1 MKKKFILL
9 SFILLSA
16 VTVAQTKFNE
26 TALNYKME
34 LLDGKT
40 QTFKKILNK
49 YKGKTVLIDVWASW
63 CPDCIKGLPK
73 LKELQAQHPEV
84 VYLFLDLDKTQDKW
98 KAAIEKYDIK
108 GEHIYAEGGM
118 KSEFGQAIK
127 LDWIPRYI
135 LINKKG
141 DIEVFRA
148 ITADNENLETTLNKL
163 K

>member
-1 MKKKFILL
+1 MKKTLLLL
-9 SFILLSA
+9 SFVLISTF
-16 VTVAQTKFNE
+16 TVAQTKFDE

-34 LLDGKT
+34 LLNGKK
-40 QTFKKILNK
+40 QSFKKILNK

-73 LKELQAQHPEV
+73 LEELQKQHPEV
-84 VYLFLDLDKTQDKW
+84 VYLFVDLDKTTDKW
-98 KAAIEKYDIK
+98 KSAIEKHKIK
-108 GEHIYAEGGM
+108 GHHVYAEGGM
-118 KSEFGQAIK
+118 KSEFGTAIK

-141 DIEVFRA
+141 EIEIFKA
-148 ITADNENLETTLNKL
+148 ITADDENLVNTLKKL